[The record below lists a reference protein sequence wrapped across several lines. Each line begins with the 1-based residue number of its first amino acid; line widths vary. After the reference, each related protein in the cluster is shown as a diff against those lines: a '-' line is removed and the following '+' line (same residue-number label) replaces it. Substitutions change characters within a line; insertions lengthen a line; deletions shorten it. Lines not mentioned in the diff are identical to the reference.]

1 MRWTRDTTSV
11 GYCENPVRKTL
22 RSWVGR
28 VVTQATRPFLFIA
41 LFAKVRA
48 ELNSALRFR
57 CDAAQMAKAE
67 RKMWC

>member
-1 MRWTRDTTSV
+1 MQWARDTTSV
-11 GYCENPVRKTL
+11 GHCEKPVRNTL
-22 RSWVGR
+22 PSWVGR

-41 LFAKVRA
+41 LFSQVRA
-48 ELNSALRFR
+48 ELISAMRFR